1 MLQYTVHPES
11 INLIHVYAESS
22 YTVRTDVG
30 KIGIEINI
38 IYHNDRTSEKILAK
52 ILLHRLKDVNMD
64 KTYEYFSMH
73 HSLMLQERNR
83 DREFS

>member
-1 MLQYTVHPES
+1 MQQVPTLYVQMSVRVHEQN
-11 INLIHVYAESS
+11 ICIYF
-22 YTVRTDVG
+22 
-30 KIGIEINI
+30 GIEIKNI

-52 ILLHRLKDVNMD
+52 IILHRLKEVYMD

>member
-1 MLQYTVHPES
+1 MQKVPTPYVQMLVHVHERN
-11 INLIHVYAESS
+11 ICIYF
-22 YTVRTDVG
+22 D
-30 KIGIEINI
+30 IEINI

-52 ILLHRLKDVNMD
+52 ILLHRLKEVYMD